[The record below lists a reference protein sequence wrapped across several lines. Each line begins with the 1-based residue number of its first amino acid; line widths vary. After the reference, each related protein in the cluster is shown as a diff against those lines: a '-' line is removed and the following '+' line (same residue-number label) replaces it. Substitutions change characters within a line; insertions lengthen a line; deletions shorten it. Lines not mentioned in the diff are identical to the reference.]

1 MAKKFKSKKAWEAE
15 ADKLIASGKSPQ
27 EVNKLLGPYSGPEG
41 NFTIQQS
48 AKTKRGIVIVDKD
61 KRRARGARRTNALKE
76 QDQKLLDTL
85 EKAGYTPE
93 EALEVLD
100 KEHASYKR
108 VEDLAKKLNET
119 YGKGAFNA
127 GHETAALEGG
137 INSGRNARVEIG
149 KSRVKADGTVMRGNQ
164 SRGRID
170 EAPDDIKPVMGIPRS
185 GRGGEDVALQ
195 TLLEEEFPDLMDT
208 GLTPKDRQEIKR
220 NPGQADEIFQN
231 RQNLL
236 DKIAGTTRAGRALR
250 MGAVATLP
258 GAVTLPASAAAYQQA
273 ESDVQQDPSLR
284 NRAVQ
289 VATGAQVVGDSLD
302 TTGAALTASGIGAPV
317 GLPMMAVGGGIS
329 NTGAVAEQIIT
340 APEAY
345 QRSTAQVAERTGKTE
360 EEVQSD
366 PLGYGSMFD
375 SLVDKGRSAFDWAQ
389 SQLLKRNAE
398 EEEVTLTGNINLNQ
412 F

>member
-15 ADKLIASGKSPQ
+15 ADKLIAAGKTPQ

-41 NFTIQQS
+41 NFTIQQA

-61 KRRARGARRTNALKE
+61 KRKARGARRTNALKE
-76 QDQKLLDTL
+76 QDQKLLETL

-93 EALEVLD
+93 EALQVLD

-108 VEDLAKKLNET
+108 IEDLAKELNKT
-119 YGKGAFNA
+119 HGKGAFNA

-137 INSGRNARVEIG
+137 INSGRNARLEIG
-149 KSRVKADGTVMRGNQ
+149 KSRVRADGTVMRGNQ

-195 TLLEEEFPDLMDT
+195 TLLEEEFPELMDT
-208 GLTPKDRQEIKR
+208 GLTPKDRQDIKR
-220 NPGQADEIFQN
+220 NPGQADEIFEN

-236 DKIAGTTRAGRALR
+236 DKIAGTTRSGRALR
-250 MGAVATLP
+250 MGAVASLP
-258 GAVTLPASAAAYQQA
+258 GIATLPASAAAYQQA
-273 ESDVQQDPSLR
+273 ESDAQQDPSFR

-289 VATGAQVVGDSLD
+289 VATGAQVLGDSLD
-302 TTGAALTASGIGAPV
+302 ATGSVLTASGVGAV
-317 GLPMMAVGGGIS
+317 AGVPMMAAGGALSNVGS
-329 NTGAVAEQIIT
+329 VAENVIT

-345 QRSTAQVAERTGKTE
+345 QRSAETVAERTGKTE
-360 EEVQSD
+360 EEVKSD
-366 PLGYGSMFD
+366 PLGYGS
-375 SLVDKGRSAFDWAQ
+375 LVDEAGRAWQA
-389 SQLLKRNAE
+389 SQPMIQQAKRNI
-398 EEEVTLTGNINLNQ
+398 VGLVGNI
-412 F
+412 FK